1 MADLSTSLEGLA
13 ACLCAELQ
21 AMAAPFVCFCG
32 VIIGEDTYDLSG
44 IGDCEDNACGQAWIR
59 VTQAYMASDLG
70 EQDVDGNNCSLEL
83 NVDLDIGILRCLE
96 VPEKGEAN
104 TPEELL
110 AAFRQQNEDMLAI
123 RRAVLC
129 CDAIDTRDVILGLWT
144 PQGPQ
149 GGIYGGIWTATLGGF

>member
-1 MADLSTSLEGLA
+1 MADLSTTLEALA
-13 ACLCAELQ
+13 TCLCAELGGG
-21 AMAAPFVCFCG
+21 FCFCG

-44 IGDCEDNACGQAWIR
+44 IGDCEGGACGQAWIR

-70 EQDVDGNNCSLEL
+70 EQDTDGNNCSLEL
-83 NVDLDIGILRCLE
+83 NVDLDIGVLRCLE
-96 VPEKGEAN
+96 TPDRGEAN

-110 AAFRQQNEDMLAI
+110 AAFRQQNADMLAV

-129 CDAIDTRDVILGLWT
+129 CDAVDSRDIILGLWS
-144 PQGPQ
+144 PQGPA